1 MQNYLEK
8 SLFLTWVEYL
18 NDIFERVAAARD
30 IFTACNDLKQTE
42 AEAKDIYLEFEGF
55 VSVFLLL
62 FSILTAQA
70 ELVRVFCMN
79 VLDPN
84 ITDFDF
90 SIIWVDIN
98 CLTGKLTVTNIPHVQ
113 VLERF

>member
-42 AEAKDIYLEFEGF
+42 ALPAKIWNDIHKP
-55 VSVFLLL
+55 S
-62 FSILTAQA
+62 
-70 ELVRVFCMN
+70 
-79 VLDPN
+79 
-84 ITDFDF
+84 
-90 SIIWVDIN
+90 
-98 CLTGKLTVTNIPHVQ
+98 
-113 VLERF
+113 